1 MMNLKTFFKNIFETK
16 EISDSNM
23 SKFGESHVSRL
34 TASNPNGIYD
44 TMIIDTNATLL
55 TYKNAINSEDVAVA
69 NKQGKTI
76 TTDTLFAEFQ
86 DLISQKEGTI
96 RGIFKV
102 GSPTYETF
110 FPLGLTEYSTA
121 NKANIEMLMNRVV
134 AAATAI
140 VADLPPSFL
149 PQFTDIMENYIT
161 ARKEQLSKIGNV
173 EALKS
178 ATATARHN
186 LSIQLM
192 KNLLIIASNNIGN
205 TSMLEDY
212 FDQSFIRNS
221 SQPNDGSIEGVISA
235 NQTINIENKGINFDT
250 EFILTNN
257 GPQTLNFGIQQNEQD
272 PVTTGVLVAPNT
284 TLPANYVQLLGSNPV
299 GSAYLNVTNPS
310 ALAGAYRVLI
320 E

>member
-23 SKFGESHVSRL
+23 NKFGKSHVSRL
-34 TASNPNGIYD
+34 EASNHSGTYD
-44 TMIIDTNATLL
+44 IILLDTKTTLL

-76 TTDTLFAEFQ
+76 ATDTIFADFQ
-86 DLISQKEGTI
+86 ALISQKEGII
-96 RGIFKV
+96 RGIFGIK
-102 GSPTYETF
+102 SATYKTF

-121 NKANIEMLMNRVV
+121 NKANVEMLMHRVV

-149 PQFTDIMENYIT
+149 PEFTAIKQNYTT
-161 ARKEQLSKIGNV
+161 ARTEQLIKIGTV

-178 ATATARHN
+178 ATAIARHN

-192 KNLLIIASNNIGN
+192 KNLLIIASNNIGD

-221 SQPNDGSIEGVISA
+221 SQPNDGSIMGVISA
-235 NQTINIENKGINFDT
+235 NQTINIEKKGINSKT
-250 EFILTNN
+250 EFTLTNN
-257 GPQTLNFGIQQNEQD
+257 GPQTLNFGIQQNELD
-272 PVTTGVLVAPNT
+272 PVTSGVLVASNT
-284 TLPANYVQLLGSNPV
+284 TMPANYIQLLGPNPV
-299 GSAYLNVTNPS
+299 GSPYLNVTNLS